1 MEKTDLFEQILLDA
15 HRKAGHLVQ
24 AQQMME
30 MRRIYDPCGIPLN
43 RMLAA
48 TYRHLGLQEEACEAE
63 ARRYA

>member
-1 MEKTDLFEQILLDA
+1 
-15 HRKAGHLVQ
+15 
-24 AQQMME
+24 MME